1 MRNLLAVDAGG
12 TSTRAVV
19 LTPAGQCV
27 GYGVAGSGNP
37 ISSGTEHAAREV
49 VKATAAALAQ
59 AGSAA
64 ARHARSAHDA
74 TAGTAEIAVLAMAG
88 SRTYVSTDWIT
99 SALAAID
106 VRGRIVLE
114 SDLLATFCSGAWEQ
128 DGYAVVAGTGSAAIR
143 VHGGRQEASADGLG
157 WLLGDDGSGF
167 WLGARTVRA
176 VAAELDNR
184 GPRTALTP
192 LLLAAL
198 EIPPD
203 ASTEP
208 GYDGRPDALRLLL
221 DAVYALRPIEL
232 ARFAPLVFAA
242 GDDEVATGILADA
255 RSALHTTL
263 AAIDSENVRG
273 PVVCGGGVLG
283 TLGLPIDGLRGVTE
297 VRTVADGAVGA
308 AVLALRA
315 NGTAVDRDVFERVR
329 ETLAGLR

>member
-1 MRNLLAVDAGG
+1 MGNLLAVDAGG

-19 LTPAGQCV
+19 LSAAGHCL

-49 VKATAAALAQ
+49 VKAAQAALAQ
-59 AGSAA
+59 AASP
-64 ARHARSAHDA
+64 A
-74 TAGTAEIAVLAMAG
+74 TAEVAVLAMAG

-99 SALAAID
+99 SALATID

-114 SDLLATFCSGAWEQ
+114 SDLLATFCSGAWEP

-143 VHGGRQEASADGLG
+143 VHEGRQDMSADGLG

-167 WLGARTVRA
+167 WLGMRVVRA
-176 VAAELDNR
+176 AAAELDNR
-184 GPRTALTP
+184 GRRTALTP

-198 EIPPD
+198 GIPAD

-221 DAVYALRPIEL
+221 DAVYGLRPIEL
-232 ARFAPLVFAA
+232 ARFAPLVFAVS
-242 GDDEVATGILADA
+242 DDEVAAGIITDA
-255 RSALHTTL
+255 RAALHTTL
-263 AAIDSENVRG
+263 GAIDSADVRG

-283 TLGLPIDGLRGVTE
+283 ALGLPIDGLNGVTE
-297 VRTVADGAVGA
+297 VRSVADGAVGA
-308 AVLALRA
+308 AVLALRV
-315 NGTAVDRDVFERVR
+315 NGTVVDRPVFERVR

>member
-1 MRNLLAVDAGG
+1 MGNLLAVDAGG

-19 LTPAGQCV
+19 LSAAGHCL

-49 VKATAAALAQ
+49 VKAAQAALAQ
-59 AGSAA
+59 AASP
-64 ARHARSAHDA
+64 A
-74 TAGTAEIAVLAMAG
+74 TAEVAVLAMAG

-99 SALAAID
+99 SALATID

-114 SDLLATFCSGAWEQ
+114 SDLLATFCSGAWEP

-143 VHGGRQEASADGLG
+143 VHEGRQDMSADGLG

-167 WLGARTVRA
+167 WLGMRAVRA
-176 VAAELDNR
+176 AAAELDNR
-184 GPRTALTP
+184 GRKTALTP

-198 EIPPD
+198 GIPAD

-232 ARFAPLVFAA
+232 ARFAPLVFAVS
-242 GDDEVATGILADA
+242 DDEVAGGIITDA
-255 RSALHTTL
+255 RAALHTTL
-263 AAIDSENVRG
+263 GAIDSAEVRG

-283 TLGLPIDGLRGVTE
+283 ALGLPIDGLNGVTE
-297 VRTVADGAVGA
+297 VRSVADGAVGA
-308 AVLALRA
+308 AVLALRV
-315 NGTAVDRDVFERVR
+315 NGTVVDRPVFERVR

>member
-1 MRNLLAVDAGG
+1 MGNLLAVDAGG

-19 LTPAGQCV
+19 LSAAGHCL

-49 VKATAAALAQ
+49 VKAAQAALAQ
-59 AGSAA
+59 AASP
-64 ARHARSAHDA
+64 A
-74 TAGTAEIAVLAMAG
+74 TAEVAVLAMAG

-99 SALAAID
+99 SALATID

-114 SDLLATFCSGAWEQ
+114 SDLLATFCSGAWEP

-143 VHGGRQEASADGLG
+143 VHEGRQDMSADGLG

-167 WLGARTVRA
+167 WLGMRVVRA
-176 VAAELDNR
+176 AAAELDNR
-184 GPRTALTP
+184 GRKTALTP

-198 EIPPD
+198 GIPAD

-232 ARFAPLVFAA
+232 ARFAPLVFAVSDDQVA
-242 GDDEVATGILADA
+242 GGIITDA
-255 RSALHTTL
+255 RAALHTTL
-263 AAIDSENVRG
+263 GAIDSADVRG

-283 TLGLPIDGLRGVTE
+283 ALGLPIDGLNGVTE
-297 VRTVADGAVGA
+297 VRSVADGAVGA
-308 AVLALRA
+308 AVLALRV
-315 NGTAVDRDVFERVR
+315 NGTVVDRPVFERVR

>member
-1 MRNLLAVDAGG
+1 MGNLLAVDAGG

-19 LTPAGQCV
+19 LSAAGHCL

-49 VKATAAALAQ
+49 VKAAQAALAQ
-59 AGSAA
+59 AASP
-64 ARHARSAHDA
+64 A
-74 TAGTAEIAVLAMAG
+74 TAEVAVLAMAG

-99 SALAAID
+99 SALATID

-114 SDLLATFCSGAWEQ
+114 SDLLATFCSGAWEP

-143 VHGGRQEASADGLG
+143 VHEGRQDMSADGLG

-167 WLGARTVRA
+167 WLGMRVVRA
-176 VAAELDNR
+176 AAAELDNR
-184 GPRTALTP
+184 GRKTALTP

-198 EIPPD
+198 GIPAD

-232 ARFAPLVFAA
+232 ARFAPLVFAVS
-242 GDDEVATGILADA
+242 DDEVAAGIITDA
-255 RSALHTTL
+255 RAALHTTL
-263 AAIDSENVRG
+263 GAIDSADVRG

-283 TLGLPIDGLRGVTE
+283 ALGLPIDGLNGVTE
-297 VRTVADGAVGA
+297 VRSVADGAVGA
-308 AVLALRA
+308 AVLALRV
-315 NGTAVDRDVFERVR
+315 NGTVVDRPVFERVR

>member
-1 MRNLLAVDAGG
+1 MGNLLAVDAGG

-19 LTPAGQCV
+19 LSAAGHCL

-49 VKATAAALAQ
+49 VKAAQAALAQ
-59 AGSAA
+59 AASPAM
-64 ARHARSAHDA
+64 
-74 TAGTAEIAVLAMAG
+74 AEVAVLAMAG

-99 SALAAID
+99 SALATID

-114 SDLLATFCSGAWEQ
+114 SDLLATFCSGAWEP

-143 VHGGRQEASADGLG
+143 VHEGRQDMSADGLG

-167 WLGARTVRA
+167 WLGMRIVRA
-176 VAAELDNR
+176 AAAELDNR
-184 GPRTALTP
+184 GRKTALTP

-198 EIPPD
+198 GIPAD

-221 DAVYALRPIEL
+221 DAVYGLRPIEL
-232 ARFAPLVFAA
+232 ARFAPLVFAVS
-242 GDDEVATGILADA
+242 DDEVAAGIITDA
-255 RSALHTTL
+255 RAALHTTL
-263 AAIDSENVRG
+263 GAIDSADVRG

-283 TLGLPIDGLRGVTE
+283 ALGLPIDGLNGVTE
-297 VRTVADGAVGA
+297 VRSVADGAVGA
-308 AVLALRA
+308 AVLALRV
-315 NGTAVDRDVFERVR
+315 NGTVVDRPVFERVR

>member
-1 MRNLLAVDAGG
+1 MGNLLAVDAGG

-19 LTPAGQCV
+19 LSAAGHCL

-49 VKATAAALAQ
+49 VKAAQAALAQ
-59 AGSAA
+59 AASP
-64 ARHARSAHDA
+64 A
-74 TAGTAEIAVLAMAG
+74 TAEVAVLAMAG

-99 SALAAID
+99 SALATID

-114 SDLLATFCSGAWEQ
+114 SDLLATFCSGAWEP

-143 VHGGRQEASADGLG
+143 VHEGRQDMSADGLG

-167 WLGARTVRA
+167 WLGMRVVRA
-176 VAAELDNR
+176 AAAELDNR
-184 GPRTALTP
+184 GRRTALTP

-198 EIPPD
+198 GIPAD

-232 ARFAPLVFAA
+232 ARFAPLVFAVS
-242 GDDEVATGILADA
+242 DDEVAAGIITDA
-255 RSALHTTL
+255 RAALHTTL
-263 AAIDSENVRG
+263 GAIDSVDVRG

-283 TLGLPIDGLRGVTE
+283 ALGLPIDGLNGVTE
-297 VRTVADGAVGA
+297 VRSVADGAVGA
-308 AVLALRA
+308 AVLALRV
-315 NGTAVDRDVFERVR
+315 NGTVVDRPVFERVR

>member
-1 MRNLLAVDAGG
+1 MGNLLAVDAGG

-19 LTPAGQCV
+19 LSAAGHCL

-49 VKATAAALAQ
+49 VKAAQAALAQ
-59 AGSAA
+59 AASP
-64 ARHARSAHDA
+64 A
-74 TAGTAEIAVLAMAG
+74 TAEVAVLAMAG

-99 SALAAID
+99 SALATID

-114 SDLLATFCSGAWEQ
+114 SDLLATFCSGAWEP

-143 VHGGRQEASADGLG
+143 VHEGRQDMSADGLG

-167 WLGARTVRA
+167 WLGMRVVRA
-176 VAAELDNR
+176 AAAELDNR
-184 GPRTALTP
+184 GRKTALTP

-198 EIPPD
+198 GIPAD

-232 ARFAPLVFAA
+232 ARFAPLVFAVS
-242 GDDEVATGILADA
+242 DDEVAGGIITDA
-255 RSALHTTL
+255 RAALHTTL
-263 AAIDSENVRG
+263 GAIDSADVRG

-283 TLGLPIDGLRGVTE
+283 ALGLPIDGLNGVTE
-297 VRTVADGAVGA
+297 VRSVADGAVGA
-308 AVLALRA
+308 AVLALRV
-315 NGTAVDRDVFERVR
+315 NGTVVDRPVFERVR